1 MEAGQTKMGLLRQMR
16 GFHPA
21 NVLDRTSIDVAVV
34 VGISPANPLGDEQSD
49 ETHEDETND
58 RS

>member
-1 MEAGQTKMGLLRQMR
+1 MEAGRTKMGLLRQTR

-34 VGISPANPLGDEQSD
+34 VGISQAKPLGDEQLD
-49 ETHEDETND
+49 ETYEDETND
-58 RS
+58 RP